1 MRVSKYFQQS
11 RTNNRGF
18 TLIEILIAIFISA
31 LILTVLYTSF
41 FQIINAR
48 DKVQYEMEMLQESRV
63 IFSRLRNDL
72 SNAYPRGSVS
82 AVSQNNKNVYFKGTV
97 VKDNSQLYFTSLA
110 KDPAPDTNES
120 DQVEIV
126 YYLVPIRDSD
136 LYALVRSENPWFGN
150 QDGGVAY
157 PISERVVSFK
167 VNFITDEYLN
177 AQNPEPIREWDSSLL
192 GRYPRAAE
200 VVVTL
205 RGENGEDT
213 TFTSMI
219 YIPVSN

>member
-1 MRVSKYFQQS
+1 MRALKYFQQC
-11 RTNNRGF
+11 RTDNKGF

-31 LILTVLYTSF
+31 LILTALYTAF

-48 DKVQYEMEMLQESRV
+48 DKAQFEMEMLQESRV
-63 IFSRLRNDL
+63 IFNRLRNDL

-82 AVSQNNKNVYFKGTV
+82 EVSQDNKNPYFKGTV
-97 VKDNSQLYFTSLA
+97 IKDNSQLYFTSLA
-110 KDPAPDTNES
+110 KDPAPGTNES

-150 QDGGVAY
+150 QNGGVAY

-167 VNFITDEYLN
+167 INFITDAYLN
-177 AQNPEPIREWDSSLL
+177 AQNPEPIREWDSSIL
-192 GRYPRAAE
+192 GSYPRAVE
-200 VVVTL
+200 VEVTL
-205 RGENGEDT
+205 RDENGEDS
-213 TFTSMI
+213 TFRSMI